1 MTHKLTPK
9 AALFLF
15 IPPIL
20 WAGNAIVGRIV
31 AGQIPPMTLNFLRWS
46 IALAIL
52 TPFLGRLWAARQ
64 SLREAWLRLAM
75 LGLAGMGCY
84 NSFQYLALQTS
95 TAVNVTLVAASMPVW
110 VLVIGRLFF
119 AQQVS
124 KRAWLGA
131 ALSLLGVSVVLLQGD
146 LRRFGDVA
154 LVPGDGWMILATWA
168 WATYSWLLSSPNKA
182 QAAVGQDWLVY
193 LMAQILFGVMWSA
206 SFTTAEWI
214 LPVILGNPEPQIL
227 WDATLVM
234 ALAYVAICPALL
246 AYKFWGAGIALAGAT
261 TAGFFANLTPL
272 FAATFSTLFLGEA
285 PHLYHLVAFALI
297 IMGIVVSSRKR
308 G

>member
-110 VLVIGRLFF
+110 VLVI
-119 AQQVS
+119 
-124 KRAWLGA
+124 
-131 ALSLLGVSVVLLQGD
+131 
-146 LRRFGDVA
+146 
-154 LVPGDGWMILATWA
+154 
-168 WATYSWLLSSPNKA
+168 
-182 QAAVGQDWLVY
+182 
-193 LMAQILFGVMWSA
+193 
-206 SFTTAEWI
+206 
-214 LPVILGNPEPQIL
+214 
-227 WDATLVM
+227 
-234 ALAYVAICPALL
+234 
-246 AYKFWGAGIALAGAT
+246 
-261 TAGFFANLTPL
+261 
-272 FAATFSTLFLGEA
+272 
-285 PHLYHLVAFALI
+285 
-297 IMGIVVSSRKR
+297 
-308 G
+308 

>member
-119 AQQVS
+119 AQKVS

-154 LVPGDGWMILATWA
+154 LVPEIGRAH
-168 WATYSWLLSSPNKA
+168 
-182 QAAVGQDWLVY
+182 V
-193 LMAQILFGVMWSA
+193 
-206 SFTTAEWI
+206 
-214 LPVILGNPEPQIL
+214 
-227 WDATLVM
+227 
-234 ALAYVAICPALL
+234 
-246 AYKFWGAGIALAGAT
+246 
-261 TAGFFANLTPL
+261 
-272 FAATFSTLFLGEA
+272 
-285 PHLYHLVAFALI
+285 
-297 IMGIVVSSRKR
+297 
-308 G
+308 